1 MFKDEIRSHGA
12 PLLSDIDMDK
22 LLKDNFV
29 TWLQNKV
36 LEA

>member
-1 MFKDEIRSHGA
+1 MFEDEIRSQGA
-12 PLLSDIDMDK
+12 PLFSDIDMDK